1 MTATILDRKH
11 TALMLAVVFIATFMD
26 GLDGSIVSVAL
37 PVIGEDL
44 GVDTATSS
52 WVTIIYLMVLAG
64 TLVMFAR
71 IAADTGVRKVMA
83 VGLGIFTVSSLFCGL
98 STSFPMIIACRTVQ
112 AVGAAMM
119 GAAGPMCCTEHL
131 PRERLAFGLSVVTIG
146 SSLGYALGPA
156 LGGAI
161 VEFATWHWIFLINI
175 PIGLI
180 TAPMMLKAVPKSSEK
195 GGKARL
201 DKVGVVLLFTAIAL
215 GTFAVETLSY
225 SDMRLWSAVTGAVCI
240 VSLALFVKW
249 ERKVENPLLQL
260 RMFARWDFS
269 AIFLCMMLINVAYMG
284 MIYLT
289 PFFGRTCADMSSLT
303 IGLFLLEAAAITGI
317 LSMPISKWSDM
328 KGRRPFCVA
337 AGLCTALAF
346 ALFAVFADRMTPL
359 ILFLIMIPQGLG
371 WAFTGGPMA
380 SRLVEH
386 AGEDRDMAS
395 SLTNEAYFIGGAVG
409 TALAAMVFT
418 MFSHSDG
425 VGIGDVSREVFLD
438 GFVPAAAT
446 FAGIAV
452 LLTVI
457 SFIVKDKKSE

>member
-1 MTATILDRKH
+1 
-11 TALMLAVVFIATFMD
+11 MLAVVFVATFMD

-83 VGLGIFTVSSLFCGL
+83 IGLGIFTVSSLFCGL
-98 STSFPMIIACRTVQ
+98 SSSFAMIIACRAVQ

-119 GAAGPMCCTEHL
+119 AAAGPMCCTEHL
-131 PRERLAFGLSVVTIG
+131 PKEKLAFGLSVVTIG

-161 VEFATWHWIFLINI
+161 VEFTTWHWIFLINI

-180 TAPMMLKAVPKSSEK
+180 TAPMILRAIPKSSEK
-195 GGKARL
+195 GGKADL
-201 DKVGVVLLFTAIAL
+201 DRIGVVLLFAAIAL
-215 GTFAVETLSY
+215 GTFAVETMSY
-225 SDMRLWSAVTGAVCI
+225 SGMRLWSAAAGATCI
-240 VSLALFVKW
+240 ISLALFVKW
-249 ERKVENPLLQL
+249 ERKTEKPLLQL

-269 AIFLCMMLINVAYMG
+269 AIFLCLMLVNVAYMG
-284 MIYLT
+284 MIYLI

-317 LSMPISKWSDM
+317 LSMPISKWSDR
-328 KGRRPFCVA
+328 KGRMPFCVT
-337 AGLCTALAF
+337 AGLCTTLAF
-346 ALFAVFADRMTPL
+346 GLFAVFADRMTPL

-386 AGEDRDMAS
+386 AGEDRDIAA

-409 TALAAMVFT
+409 TAIAAMAFT
-418 MFSHSDG
+418 IFSHSDG
-425 VGIGDVSREVFLD
+425 IGIGDVTRGTFLD
-438 GFVPAAAT
+438 GFIPASALFAA
-446 FAGIAV
+446 IAILVTV
-452 LLTVI
+452 L
-457 SFIVKDKKSE
+457 SFIVKDRKN